1 MSEEKTSNFDPVD
14 VVNIMK
20 MIPHRYPILLVDRLI
35 DFVEGESAVGLKNV
49 TINEPHFMGH
59 FPGMPVMPGVLIVEA
74 MAQTSALFV
83 VKTLGKEAQGKIV
96 YFMTIDNARFRKPV
110 VPGDSLHIHVTK
122 VKQRGPVW
130 KFDGVAKVGN
140 TICAEATF
148 SAMLTDQDAGQI

>member
-1 MSEEKTSNFDPVD
+1 MSEENKIEPVAITD
-14 VVNIMK
+14 IMK

-49 TINEPHFMGH
+49 TMNEPHFNGH

-83 VKTLGKEAQGKIV
+83 VKTLGEEAAGKVV

-110 VPGDSLHIHVTK
+110 VPGDSLHIRVEK
-122 VKQRGPVW
+122 LKQRGQVW
-130 KFDGVAKVGN
+130 KFQGTATVDGKV
-140 TICAEATF
+140 CAEATI
-148 SAMLTDQDAGQI
+148 SAMLTDQKAEAV

>member
-1 MSEEKTSNFDPVD
+1 MSEENANIETVD
-14 VVNIMK
+14 VVEIMK

-49 TINEPHFMGH
+49 TLNEPHFNGH

-83 VKTLGKEAQGKIV
+83 VKTLGDEARGKVV

-110 VPGDSLHIHVTK
+110 VPGDSMIIEVTK
-122 VKQRGPVW
+122 VRARANVW
-130 KFDGVAKVGN
+130 KFEGVAKVDDQV
-140 TICAEATF
+140 CAEATF
-148 SAMLTDQDAGQI
+148 SAMITDK

>member
-1 MSEEKTSNFDPVD
+1 MSDNNKIDPID
-14 VVNIMK
+14 ITEIMK

-49 TINEPHFMGH
+49 TMNEPHFNGH

-83 VKTLGKEAQGKIV
+83 VKTLGEEAAGKIV

-110 VPGDSLHIHVTK
+110 VPGDSIHIHVEK
-122 VKQRGPVW
+122 IRQRGQVW
-130 KFDGVAKVGN
+130 KFKGTAKVGDAV
-140 TICAEATF
+140 CAEATF
-148 SAMLTDQDAGQI
+148 SAMLTDKKAESS